1 MTTPFS
7 FPQAC
12 GVQEARVVQ
21 PTRKLV
27 VKGGVEVE
35 FRRGDRPMLI
45 VAGET
50 ADAVASVKTTYKD
63 DKLVVEREGVT
74 IAVGGSVMVFRG
86 SVGSIVMGNGNIVSG
101 LPNGSAVSLRQE
113 RVVVGVV
120 LPALPAVK
128 LKGSGVVTL
137 HDLRQPRLE
146 LEVTGSGDIIATG
159 QVGSLDAR
167 VAGSGD
173 VEARKLAAERADL
186 SVSGSGD
193 IVARVQVEVRARV
206 AGSGDIVVH
215 GDPPQRDHRVAGSGD
230 IRFL

>member
-1 MTTPFS
+1 M
-7 FPQAC
+7 
-12 GVQEARVVQ
+12 
-21 PTRKLV
+21 
-27 VKGGVEVE
+27 
-35 FRRGDRPMLI
+35 
-45 VAGET
+45 
-50 ADAVASVKTTYKD
+50 
-63 DKLVVEREGVT
+63 
-74 IAVGGSVMVFRG
+74 
-86 SVGSIVMGNGNIVSG
+86 
-101 LPNGSAVSLRQE
+101 
-113 RVVVGVV
+113 VVGVV

-159 QVGSLDAR
+159 QAGSLDAR

-206 AGSGDIVVH
+206 AEAGDIVVH

>member
-1 MTTPFS
+1 
-7 FPQAC
+7 
-12 GVQEARVVQ
+12 
-21 PTRKLV
+21 
-27 VKGGVEVE
+27 
-35 FRRGDRPMLI
+35 
-45 VAGET
+45 AGET

-215 GDPPQRDHRVAGSGD
+215 G
-230 IRFL
+230 